1 MDKTTQLARNF
12 IPELEIR
19 SITSSDRQLWEPLWQ
34 GYLAFYE
41 KTLSQEVTDFTWN
54 RLTTGQDI
62 RGFLALRSGEA
73 LGLVHFMVHP
83 STSNMG
89 GNCYLQD
96 LFVVPAARGSRIG
109 RRLIARVA
117 REAKE
122 QRAALV
128 YWQTEEFNG
137 PARRL
142 YERVAKRSPF
152 IRYQIEL

>member
-1 MDKTTQLARNF
+1 MTSVSRNF
-12 IPELEIR
+12 VPEIEIR
-19 SITSSDRQLWEPLWQ
+19 AITSVDRQLWEPLWL

-41 KTLSQEVTDFTWN
+41 KTVPQEVTELTWD
-54 RLTTGQDI
+54 RLTTGHDV
-62 RGFLALRSGEA
+62 RGLLALSSGEA
-73 LGLVHFMVHP
+73 LGLVHFLHHP
-83 STSNMG
+83 STSNIG

-96 LFVVPAARGSRIG
+96 LFVVPSARGKRIG
-109 RRLIARVA
+109 RRLIAAVAQEA
-117 REAKE
+117 REE
-122 QRAALV
+122 RAALV